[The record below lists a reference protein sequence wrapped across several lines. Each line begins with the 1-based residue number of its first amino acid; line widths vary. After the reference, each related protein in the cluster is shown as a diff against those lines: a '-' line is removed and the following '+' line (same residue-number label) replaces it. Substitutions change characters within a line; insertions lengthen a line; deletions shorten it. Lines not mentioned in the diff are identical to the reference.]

1 MDDPQWTRRDPGVT
15 SRDAQGAQTG
25 GDSLVRLPGALGS
38 RFAVEGELPVQGAE
52 SDLLLVREHEGN
64 GARYVV
70 KIYRRGYSADRE
82 VWEALPRLTSR
93 HVVRVLETGH
103 ADGRDYEI
111 LEYLPEGNLKAL
123 SQGRRVDPTAAVAQL
138 AEGLKALH
146 DVGIVHRDLKPEN
159 VLVRGSELVIT
170 DFGLSRVLEQSVVFA
185 SSSRTLAYAAP
196 ESLSGQVSP
205 ARDWWSLGM
214 IARELITGRR
224 PFDGLSETVVVDHLA
239 TRAIENDDVQDPHLR
254 LLCQGLLTRDPR
266 RRWGYAQV
274 VEWLRGETPAVHEE
288 AVRPYVP
295 PQASPASAWA
305 SDGTRQTDATYSSD
319 GTRQADGT
327 YPPDGTRLPDG
338 VDAAAEAYR
347 AEGRAA
353 LWEQR
358 ENKRKAG
365 RSAARV
371 RAVLWSLAFLALW
384 SAGSLAVAAMA
395 GETQPGET
403 AGVGGVQRASEVPLG
418 LMLAAGALAWLVSA
432 AVELALAHQQGADY
446 LAGGPWAALAKG
458 GKAVSGG
465 LSKTSQAVSNTAR
478 RTGVRGCGVALLAAM
493 IPVLMLLVLVS
504 ILSSLAW
511 LLWLLLVAVA
521 TVGHALGGGM
531 RSHRWREASSARRRE
546 VIEG

>member
-1 MDDPQWTRRDPGVT
+1 M
-15 SRDAQGAQTG
+15 
-25 GDSLVRLPGALGS
+25 RLPGVLGS

-52 SDLLLVREHEGN
+52 SDLLLVREHSGGEQ
-64 GARYVV
+64 RYVV

-93 HVVRVLETGH
+93 YVVRVLETGH

-159 VLVRGSELVIT
+159 VLVRGSELVIA

-185 SSSRTLAYAAP
+185 SASRTLAYAAP

-214 IARELITGRR
+214 IARELITGRK

-274 VEWLRGETPAVHEE
+274 MAWLRGEAPAVQEE
-288 AVRPYVP
+288 AAQPVRPYVP
-295 PQASPASAWA
+295 PQASSSSGAQRPY
-305 SDGTRQTDATYSSD
+305 GTR
-319 GTRQADGT
+319 
-327 YPPDGTRLPDG
+327 PPDGARLSDG
-338 VDAAAEAYR
+338 VDAAADAYR

-384 SAGSLAVAAMA
+384 SAGSFVVAAMA

-432 AVELALAHQQGADY
+432 AVEVALAHQQGADY

-458 GKAVSGG
+458 GKVVSGG

-504 ILSSLAW
+504 VLSSLAW

-521 TVGHALGGGM
+521 TVGHALGGGV
-531 RSHRWREASSARRRE
+531 RSHRWREANSARRKE

>member
-15 SRDAQGAQTG
+15 SRDAPGAQQAG
-25 GDSLVRLPGALGS
+25 GDSLVRLPGVLGS

-52 SDLLLVREHEGN
+52 SDLLLVREHSG
-64 GARYVV
+64 GAERYVV

-82 VWEALPRLTSR
+82 VWEVLPRLTSR

-111 LEYLPEGNLKAL
+111 LEYLPEGNLRDL
-123 SQGRRVDPTAAVAQL
+123 SRRRQVDPTAAVAQL
-138 AEGLKALH
+138 AEGLRTLH
-146 DVGIVHRDLKPEN
+146 DAGIVHRDLKPEN

-214 IARELITGRR
+214 IARELITGRK

-239 TRAIENDDVQDPHLR
+239 TRAIENDDVRDPHLR
-254 LLCQGLLTRDPR
+254 LLCRGLLTRDPR
-266 RRWGYAQV
+266 RRWGHPQIA
-274 VEWLRGETPAVHEE
+274 EWLRGGAPDVQEETAEP
-288 AVRPYVP
+288 VRPYVP
-295 PQASPASAWA
+295 PQPSRPSAPSSAPA
-305 SDGTRQTDATYSSD
+305 
-319 GTRQADGT
+319 
-327 YPPDGTRLPDG
+327 PD
-338 VDAAAEAYR
+338 VSEAEAAYR

-358 ENKRKAG
+358 ENRRKEG
-365 RSAARV
+365 RGAARV

-384 SAGSLAVAAMA
+384 SAGSLAIAAMA
-395 GETQPGET
+395 GESQPGET
-403 AGVGGVQRASEVPLG
+403 ASVGGVQRAAAVPLG
-418 LMLAAGALAWLVSA
+418 LMLLVSAGAWLVSA
-432 AVELALAHQQGADY
+432 AVELALAHQQGSDY
-446 LAGGPWAALAKG
+446 LAGGPWAALAKSG
-458 GKAVSGG
+458 RLVSGG
-465 LSKTSQAVSNTAR
+465 LSKTSQAMSNTAR
-478 RTGVRGCGVALLAAM
+478 RTGARGCGTALLAAT
-493 IPVLMLLVLVS
+493 IPLLMLLLLVS
-504 ILSSLAW
+504 VLSSLAW

-531 RSHRWREASSARRRE
+531 RSHRWREANSARRRE

>member
-1 MDDPQWTRRDPGVT
+1 VDDPQWTRRDPGVT
-15 SRDAQGAQTG
+15 SRDAQETQPAGA
-25 GDSLVRLPGALGS
+25 DSLVRLPGALGS

-52 SDLLLVREHEGN
+52 SDLLLVREHSG
-64 GARYVV
+64 GAHRYVV

-111 LEYLPEGNLKAL
+111 LEYLPEGNLRDLAR
-123 SQGRRVDPTAAVAQL
+123 SRRVDPTTAVAQL

-146 DVGIVHRDLKPEN
+146 DAGIVHRDLKPEN

-214 IARELITGRR
+214 IARELITGRK
-224 PFDGLSETVVVDHLA
+224 PFDGMSETVVVDHLA
-239 TRAIENDDVQDPHLR
+239 TRPIENDDVQDPHLR

-266 RRWGYAQV
+266 KRWGHAQIT
-274 VEWLRGETPAVHEE
+274 EWLRGGTPPVQDE
-288 AVRPYVP
+288 AAAPVP
-295 PQASPASAWA
+295 PQAPYT
-305 SDGTRQTDATYSSD
+305 GTAPHETYR
-319 GTRQADGT
+319 GPQ
-327 YPPDGTRLPDG
+327 PPGPGPRLPLD
-338 VDAAAEAYR
+338 VSDAADAYR

-365 RSAARV
+365 RPAARV
-371 RAVLWSLAFLALW
+371 RAVLLSLVFLALW
-384 SAGSLAVAAMA
+384 SAGSFAVAALS
-395 GETQPGET
+395 GEAQPGET
-403 AGVGGVQRASEVPLG
+403 AGVGGVQRASSVPLG

-432 AVELALAHQQGADY
+432 AVELALAQQQGADY

-458 GKAVSGG
+458 GRIVSGG
-465 LSKTSQAVSNTAR
+465 LAKTSQAVSNTAR

-511 LLWLLLVAVA
+511 LLWLLLVAAA
-521 TVGHALGGGM
+521 TVGHAVGAGVRG
-531 RSHRWREASSARRRE
+531 HRWSEANSARRKE

>member
-15 SRDAQGAQTG
+15 SRDAPGAHTG
-25 GDSLVRLPGALGS
+25 GDSLVRLPGVLGS

-52 SDLLLVREHEGN
+52 SDLLLVREHSGGDE
-64 GARYVV
+64 RYVV

-82 VWEALPRLTSR
+82 VWEVLPRLTSR

-111 LEYLPEGNLKAL
+111 LEYLPEGNLRDL
-123 SQGRRVDPTAAVAQL
+123 SRGRRVDPTTAVAQL

-214 IARELITGRR
+214 IARELITGRK

-266 RRWGYAQV
+266 RRWGHPQIM
-274 VEWLRGETPAVHEE
+274 EWLHGGTPPVPDEAVEP
-288 AVRPYVP
+288 VRPYAP
-295 PQASPASAWA
+295 PQPSRPSSTA
-305 SDGTRQTDATYSSD
+305 GT
-319 GTRQADGT
+319 GG
-327 YPPDGTRLPDG
+327 LPLD
-338 VDAAAEAYR
+338 VDAAADAYR

-353 LWEQR
+353 LWERR
-358 ENKRKAG
+358 ENERKEG

-384 SAGSLAVAAMA
+384 SAGSFAIAAMA
-395 GETQPGET
+395 GQAQPGET
-403 AGVGGVQRASEVPLG
+403 ASVGGVQRAAAVPLG
-418 LMLAAGALAWLVSA
+418 LMLLVGAGAWLVSA
-432 AVELALAHQQGADY
+432 AVELALAQQQGSDY

-458 GKAVSGG
+458 GRLVSGG
-465 LSKTSQAVSNTAR
+465 LSKTSQAMSNTAR
-478 RTGVRGCGVALLAAM
+478 RTGARGCGMALLAAT
-493 IPVLMLLVLVS
+493 IPLLILLMLVS
-504 ILSSLAW
+504 VLSSLAW
-511 LLWLLLVAVA
+511 LLWLLLVVAA

-531 RSHRWREASSARRRE
+531 RSHRWREANSERRRE

>member
-1 MDDPQWTRRDPGVT
+1 M
-15 SRDAQGAQTG
+15 
-25 GDSLVRLPGALGS
+25 RLPGALGS

-52 SDLLLVREHEGN
+52 SDLLLVREHGGEAG
-64 GARYVV
+64 RYVV

-82 VWEALPRLTSR
+82 VWEMLPRLSSR
-93 HVVRVLETGH
+93 NVVRVLETGH

-111 LEYLPEGNLKAL
+111 LEYLPEGSLRGLARA
-123 SQGRRVDPTAAVAQL
+123 RRVDPTAAVAQL

-146 DVGIVHRDLKPEN
+146 DAGIVHRDLKPEN

-266 RRWGYAQV
+266 RRWGYAQIA
-274 VEWLRGETPAVHEE
+274 EWLRGGTPAVQEE
-288 AVRPYVP
+288 AAEPYVP
-295 PQASPASAWA
+295 PQAPPAPA
-305 SDGTRQTDATYSSD
+305 
-319 GTRQADGT
+319 
-327 YPPDGTRLPDG
+327 RLPAD
-338 VDAAAEAYR
+338 VDAAADAYR

-353 LWEQR
+353 LWEQQ
-358 ENKRKAG
+358 EGKRKAG
-365 RSAARV
+365 RNAARV

-384 SAGSLAVAAMA
+384 SAGSFAVSAMA
-395 GETQPGET
+395 GQAQPGET
-403 AGVGGVQRASEVPLG
+403 AGVGGVQRASAVPLG
-418 LMLAAGALAWLVSA
+418 LMLLVGAGAWLVSA
-432 AVELALAHQQGADY
+432 AVELALAQQQGADY

-458 GKAVSGG
+458 GRVLSGG

-478 RTGVRGCGVALLAAM
+478 RTGARGCGVALLAAM

-531 RSHRWREASSARRRE
+531 RSHRWREANSARRRE